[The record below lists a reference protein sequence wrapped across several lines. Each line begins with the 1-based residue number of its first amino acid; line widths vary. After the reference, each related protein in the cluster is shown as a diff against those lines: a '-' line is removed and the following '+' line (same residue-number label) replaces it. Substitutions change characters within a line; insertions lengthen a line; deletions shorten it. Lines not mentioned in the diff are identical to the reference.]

1 LRFSVIS
8 QEVCKKSIAVNAFF
22 HQKQTFSLDG
32 YLLMPTIEKDLWY
45 KIKDGDSSAFG
56 ELYDGFAG
64 AMFSLSLEILGD
76 RWEAEEVIQDIFAFL
91 WRKPESYAPDKGKFS
106 SWLLVLTRN
115 RSIDRVRSRKRRVDR
130 GESDEILSARE
141 DLNASDGAEQATVSD
156 EHTHLRRAFTKLPPE
171 QVKVLEL
178 SYFKGLNH
186 EEISERL
193 ELSLGTVKSRIRL
206 GIEKLRHTLA
216 TLRT

>member
-1 LRFSVIS
+1 
-8 QEVCKKSIAVNAFF
+8 
-22 HQKQTFSLDG
+22 
-32 YLLMPTIEKDLWY
+32 MPTIEKDLWY
-45 KIKDGDSSAFG
+45 KIKDGDSSALG

-115 RSIDRVRSRKRRVDR
+115 RSIDRFRSRKRRLDR
-130 GESDEILSARE
+130 GESDEILSGRE
-141 DLNASDGAEQATVSD
+141 DQNASDGAVEATVSD
-156 EHTHLRRAFTKLPPE
+156 ERSHLKKAFSKLPPE
-171 QVKVLEL
+171 QSKVLEL
-178 SYFKGLNH
+178 SYFRGLNH
-186 EEISERL
+186 EEISKL
-193 ELSLGTVKSRIRL
+193 LDLSLGTVKSRIRL
-206 GIEKLRHTLA
+206 GIEKLRHTLS

>member
-1 LRFSVIS
+1 
-8 QEVCKKSIAVNAFF
+8 
-22 HQKQTFSLDG
+22 
-32 YLLMPTIEKDLWY
+32 MPTIEKDLWY
-45 KIKDGDSSAFG
+45 RIKDGDSSAFG

-64 AMFSLSLEILGD
+64 AMFSLSLEILGV

-91 WRKPESYAPDKGKFS
+91 WRKPESYAPEKGKFS

-130 GESDEILSARE
+130 GESDDILSARE
-141 DLNASDGAEQATVSD
+141 DQSASDGAEQATASD
-156 EHTHLRRAFTKLPPE
+156 ERSHLRRAFKKLPPE

-186 EEISERL
+186 EEISDRL
-193 ELSLGTVKSRIRL
+193 QLSLGTVKSRIRL
-206 GIEKLRHTLA
+206 GIEKLRHTLS

>member
-1 LRFSVIS
+1 
-8 QEVCKKSIAVNAFF
+8 
-22 HQKQTFSLDG
+22 
-32 YLLMPTIEKDLWY
+32 MPTIEKDLWY
-45 KIKDGDSSAFG
+45 RIKDGDSSAFG

-91 WRKPESYAPDKGKFS
+91 WRKPESYAPEKGKFS

-130 GESDEILSARE
+130 GESDDILSARE
-141 DLNASDGAEQATVSD
+141 DQNASDGAEQATASD
-156 EHTHLRRAFTKLPPE
+156 EHSHLRRAFKKLPPE

-206 GIEKLRHTLA
+206 GIEKLRHTLS
-216 TLRT
+216 TLRTWPYMNKIKLLIIWQNQPLRFVLNHKPIRKI